1 MKHTIL
7 FIIQTVRSLITLF
20 AFLVLT
26 PPDGGKAQNN
36 FVAGDQMP
44 IDNTSTHWRYFPENT
59 TINVSPTGDGYIN
72 NIIKETDNWTP
83 SEWAHA
89 GDDNVT
95 ITINRTDA
103 EKALSVLVVKYGT
116 NYPPA
121 STVTIEWEGNRQIF
135 TNEIYANT
143 VYLRL
148 KEPITSNTIKLT
160 FKPAFGGIQ
169 LNKIFS
175 LPSIQHKAAKWH
187 GMRDGNKTY
196 GDTFDKD
203 NSFFELSGDDYVG
216 RRVQATHVMTDTI
229 YMRRGTKVNLTLPN
243 KLDDNKLDQNSM
255 NSYIRWYS
263 YRTGTT
269 YLTEHRRTQDGEGY
283 DNRGV
288 YDLLTP
294 ANSNEGAA
302 EAITRFD
309 NGYLLLPFTTKSLF
323 AGMNFYFPTDDEF
336 KAWFPSFANSSKI
349 DNKSYVVACDV
360 SQYTDYGDETTTE
373 GQPAD
378 KFKASDYCEPTLTH
392 RIIYYIK
399 AVEEEEPPYEEYTI
413 NMPATRVRSHTT
425 ELVTLSKMARNYLS
439 QSGTEAEATL
449 VATIDPTDNSADIEL
464 CNQHDYNGGELTQL
478 ILTGTNRNIT
488 FRYPRE
494 NPDGTRTV
502 IPQPDND
509 QPLTATIVVKPKN
522 SDKVVARFHL
532 NFVRG
537 GRLLTQSMVKL
548 LDGETVN
555 GEKLE
560 DYSTTQWAT
569 LGYRTPKKIDK
580 DPNNEVLTE
589 LTMDYDKSED
599 IESEDHISGY
609 YPYPLAW
616 ISSSY
621 GFYDGTKEG
630 QGFNGNKNCA
640 EWGNYAI
647 TTKYVEC
654 AGEGG
659 WGTSEIVEPK
669 TDGKYDPKGYHLF
682 IDASDRPGTIFRAPF
697 RKKLCSNAQLTF
709 SAWVKVAREGG
720 ADNAGMLLT
729 IMGKT
734 VDEKGN
740 DKYVPVYRY
749 LTGQIPATYVASAQL
764 PGFSTEPQS
773 NEWLHVYFT
782 FMNGN
787 IDYEDYYL
795 QVDNYSASTA
805 GADMYLDDVRVYMA
819 KPKAHVKQKKISCG
833 TSTLMTLSLDWTTLL
848 KRIGKA
854 ELTGDASETSSI
866 DFCFVD
872 SIDYVNAYNK
882 KENVQEAIEA
892 SWMPIKE
899 DNSLRVGTLSFDLN
913 FEKNKVYDEDKDKE
927 NLVLQDNNN
936 QFYQTGEGDAR
947 SLIGDLYSS
956 LKQNR
961 RYMILIR
968 EKSTG
973 QADASGFEDPRE
985 VCSISTS
992 FSVES
997 QNQVL
1002 INGEVLDPLKTQ
1014 EYCTGQA
1021 IELSMRLRVPKL
1033 DENKDPVYDSD
1044 GNQVFVGYEHASE
1057 VYYDWY
1063 FNSSEDFELPQTSDE
1078 GNTLFNGVT
1087 LKEALSELRANYPE
1101 ASVIEDP
1108 NAAEGERF
1116 KLDPEA
1122 AITTDGS
1129 FTQDHINLINYKLN
1143 QKGRDDAVNRKLIL
1157 RRKTLDVR
1165 LLDDEGRTLKICPIQ
1180 QETQDGL
1187 FCAEPVDLHMT
1198 PGGKAPSVQPG
1209 FEYMKY
1215 LEDTHNPA
1223 MRIGLKH
1230 IISSTESNPI
1240 TVNLRNIRFA
1250 LKEGDEGYDENY
1262 KPDHVGLMRSQEGT
1276 NYNDIYL
1283 IGSTDPAY
1291 KELFDDPNFDKYTY
1305 IIGKVISFFAQPRY
1319 EGDEITGTNIMKIFF
1334 SEDEVMTEGDTG
1346 LKFNP
1351 KEGYEYTFM
1360 VRYEEYHTPTTRAA
1374 DDEGGNETDT
1384 FTPCYGNFIMTMKV
1398 VPEYLVWQGKTIGI
1412 NWNNDSQWKRATYSD
1427 IKAEENTTIPVY
1439 KGDEYAAN
1447 PGYVPMRF
1455 SKIIIPRNGKV
1466 ELYEAGFEGDKGE
1479 YRKVLW
1485 KTEINNLPH
1494 MDPPATD
1501 EYRLHPIQYD
1511 MMVYGDKGTNG
1522 TYTQMKTDPYTV
1534 NRCEE
1539 VHFEPNAEMMH
1550 AELLHPEY
1558 QKAWVDY
1565 ELAPNRWYTLASPLQ
1580 GIVAGDWY
1588 VPSANYRQETEYYQ
1602 PITFKTN
1609 RHNRFNPAVFQRG
1622 WDEGN
1627 TAIRYDNNV
1636 SGRTQNTI
1644 TANWS
1649 IVYNDVT
1656 VPYTPGQGF
1665 SLKVVPKNT
1674 MTGNT
1679 LFRLPKADT
1688 EYSYYHTNGTTD
1700 HTVTIAEDSRRNAGR
1715 LIDKQ
1720 ESFSVSI
1727 TNQAVNNPY
1736 FLVGNPFIAH
1746 LDMKKFF
1753 EANGNVEKKYWIVK
1767 EDNQQVAIAN
1777 SDGQWISTEEE
1788 GTTAHLIAPL
1798 QSFFVKRSEGQA
1810 ASTTLE
1816 LSFTNEMQALD
1827 DANSSLLRS
1836 SGEPTLSLTARRGDT
1851 YSRAIVAARVAA
1863 TPGFKADEDA
1873 ELLLDNSLQGVPA
1886 IYTVAGN
1893 QTATINASNS
1903 LANIPFGVYSPDDG
1917 DVTVTISG
1925 QKAFGTLVE
1934 VYDAVTRTSLPLN
1947 GNETEITVKGNVH
1960 GRYFL
1965 RSDFIPTG
1973 MEKIKIEEAGIS
1985 IYSALPGQV
1994 FVSAL
1999 RPVKEI
2005 KVFGLNGSLVRRFS
2019 VNTEQYSFNLPAGI
2033 YMIYASDGEREH
2045 TEKVIVR

>member
-1 MKHTIL
+1 MKHTSL
-7 FIIQTVRSLITLF
+7 FIIQTVRSLSLLF
-20 AFLVLT
+20 ALFLLSS
-26 PPDGGKAQNN
+26 GEELWAQNA
-36 FVAGDQMP
+36 VYGDQMRVV
-44 IDNTSTHWRYFPENT
+44 DGYRWWFPEGT
-59 TINVSPTGDGYIN
+59 TIEANPSPTFGNLND
-72 NIIKETDNWTP
+72 IIKQSTFCYFNGSQE
-83 SEWAHA
+83 
-89 GDDNVT
+89 VT
-95 ITINRTDA
+95 ITIHRTASD
-103 EKALSVLVVKYGT
+103 KKPLSILVVQFTDNSYR
-116 NYPPA
+116 
-121 STVTIEWEGNRQIF
+121 SDITVKSEAGEQRFSLPFNSSDF
-135 TNEIYANT
+135 
-143 VYLRL
+143 VYLPL
-148 KEPITSNTIKLT
+148 NKPITSNTIELT
-160 FKPAFGGIQ
+160 FHTTE
-169 LNKIFS
+169 LSLLSIFS

-187 GMRDGNKTY
+187 GMRENLTKEQKEP
-196 GDTFDKD
+196 DTFQDGEEMFD
-203 NSFFELSGDDYVG
+203 LIGNGLES
-216 RRVQATHVMTDTI
+216 RQVQATHTMVDTI
-229 YMRRGTKVNLTLPN
+229 YMKPGSKVTLTLPN
-243 KLDDNKLDQNSM
+243 KYGTGDASQNSM
-255 NSYIRWYS
+255 NSYVRWYS
-263 YRTGTT
+263 YRTGKT
-269 YLTEHRRTQDGEGY
+269 YMTEQLTA
-283 DNRGV
+283 NPV

-294 ANSNEGAA
+294 NVQNSN
-302 EAITRFD
+302 IPPVRFD
-309 NGYLLLPFTTKSLF
+309 NGYVINPLTGTSLF
-323 AGMNFYFPTDDEF
+323 EGMDFYFPTDDEF
-336 KAWFPSFANSSKI
+336 KEWFPSFANAGEDSKI
-349 DNKSYVVACDV
+349 DNKWYAVACDV
-360 SQYTDYGDETTTE
+360 SQYTDYGTDPDVSNKDKD
-373 GQPAD
+373 GNKLNAN
-378 KFKASDYCEPTLTH
+378 KFKNSGYGEPTLTH

-399 AVEEEEPPYEEYTI
+399 SVEEEKPPYEEYTI
-413 NMPATRVRSHTT
+413 NMPATRVRSYTN
-425 ELVTLSKMARNYLS
+425 ELVTLSKAARSYLA
-439 QSGTEAEATL
+439 QSGGSGQLT
-449 VATIDPTDNSADIEL
+449 ATIEDGKTAEIYLTNERRFSDANTASPEVSAVTLSGDERIISFCYRNQNTDSK
-464 CNQHDYNGGELTQL
+464 
-478 ILTGTNRNIT
+478 
-488 FRYPRE
+488 
-494 NPDGTRTV
+494 TRTV
-502 IPQPDND
+502 IPSGHNGTD
-509 QPLTATIVVKPKN
+509 PLRATIVVKNGETP
-522 SDKVVARFHL
+522 VARFHL
-532 NFVRG
+532 NFVIG
-537 GRLLTQSMVKL
+537 GRLLTQSMVNL
-548 LDGETVN
+548 LDGEN
-555 GEKLE
+555 IEGNRLE
-560 DYSTTQWAT
+560 DYTGEWTKLS
-569 LGYRTPKKIDK
+569 YRTPKNIHENPD
-580 DPNNEVLTE
+580 NEVLTE
-589 LTMDYDKSED
+589 LTMDYD
-599 IESEDHISGY
+599 ESVENSAGTNHITGY
-609 YPYPLAW
+609 YPYPMRW
-616 ISSSY
+616 NSISY
-621 GFYDGTKEG
+621 GFYDGTKKQDVNDGEIVNDY
-630 QGFNGNKNCA
+630 GFAGNKSCA

-647 TTKYVEC
+647 TKNYVEC
-654 AGEGG
+654 SGGG
-659 WGTSEIVEPK
+659 WDVDRPLPPTEGDDYAPQS
-669 TDGKYDPKGYHLF
+669 YHLF
-682 IDASDRPGTIFRAPF
+682 VDASDRPGTILRAPF
-697 RKKLCSNAQLTF
+697 PQKLCSSAQLTV
-709 SAWVKVAREGG
+709 SAWVKAARPGTNT
-720 ADNAGMLLT
+720 DNAGMLFT
-729 IMGKT
+729 IMGET
-734 VDEKGN
+734 ADG
-740 DKYVPVYRY
+740 KYEPIYRY
-749 LTGQIPATYVASAQL
+749 LTGQIPVTYYASANL
-764 PGFSTEPQS
+764 PGFKADAS
-773 NEWLHVYFT
+773 NEWFHVYFSFSNQNT
-782 FMNGN
+782 
-787 IDYEDYYL
+787 DYENYFL
-795 QVDNYSASTA
+795 QIDNYSASTE

-833 TSTLMTLSLDWTTLL
+833 ASTLMTLSLDWTTLL
-848 KRIGKA
+848 ERIGKT

-892 SWMPIKE
+892 SWMPIKK
-899 DNSLRVGTLSFDLN
+899 DNSLQVGTLSFDLN
-913 FEKNKVYDEDKDKE
+913 FEKNKAYDEGKDKE

-973 QADASGFEDPRE
+973 RADASGFEAPRE

-1021 IELSMRLRVPKL
+1021 IELSMRLRIEDP
-1033 DENKDPVYDSD
+1033 ENPGTYIPYD
-1044 GNQVFVGYEHASE
+1044 GIP

-1063 FNSSEDFELPQTSDE
+1063 FNSSKDFELPQTSDE
-1078 GNTLFNGVT
+1078 GNTLFHDVT
-1087 LKEALSELRANYPE
+1087 LKEALSGLRANYPE

-1108 NAAEGERF
+1108 NAVEGERF
-1116 KLDPEA
+1116 KLDPKA
-1122 AITTDGS
+1122 VATTDRS
-1129 FTQDHINLINYKLN
+1129 FTQDHIDLINYKLN

-1180 QETQDGL
+1180 QETQEGL

-1230 IISSTESNPI
+1230 IISSTENNPI

-1262 KPDHVGLMRSQEGT
+1262 QPDHVGLMRSQEGT

-1319 EGDEITGTNIMKIFF
+1319 EGNKITGTNIMKIFF
-1334 SEDEVMTEGDTG
+1334 SEGNPMTEGDAD

-1360 VRYEEYHTPTTRAA
+1360 VRYEEYYTPTTRAA

-1398 VPEYLVWQGKTIGI
+1398 VPEYLVWQGTKIGI
-1412 NWNNDSQWKRATYSD
+1412 NWNDDSQWKRATYSD

-1466 ELYEAGFEGDKGE
+1466 ELYEAGFEGDKGQ
-1479 YRKVLW
+1479 YRDVLW

-1511 MMVYGDKGTNG
+1511 MMVYGKKEANG
-1522 TYTQMKTDPYTV
+1522 TYTEMKTDPYTV

-1558 QKAWVDY
+1558 NKAWVDY

-1602 PITFKTN
+1602 PITFETN

-1627 TAIRYDNNV
+1627 AAIHYDNA
-1636 SGRTQNTI
+1636 SGTTQNTI

-1674 MTGNT
+1674 MTVNT

-1688 EYSYYHTNGTTD
+1688 EYSYYNTDGTTG

-1727 TNQAVNNPY
+1727 TNQAANNPY

-1746 LDMKKFF
+1746 LDMNKFF
-1753 EANGNVEKKYWIVK
+1753 KENESKVEKKYWIVK

-1788 GTTAHLIAPL
+1788 GTTARLIAPL
-1798 QSFFVKRSEGQA
+1798 QSFFVKRAEEQA
-1810 ASTTLE
+1810 ASTLE

-1836 SGEPTLSLTARRGDT
+1836 SGKPTLSLTARRGDT

-1863 TPGFKADEDA
+1863 TPGFKEDEDA
-1873 ELLLDNSLQGVPA
+1873 ELLLDNSLRGVPV
-1886 IYTVAGN
+1886 IYTVAGS

-1917 DVTVTISG
+1917 DVTVTIRG
-1925 QKAFGTLVE
+1925 QEAFGTLVE
-1934 VYDAVTRTSLPLN
+1934 VYDAVTRTSRSLN
-1947 GNETEITVKGNVH
+1947 GNETEITVKGNTH

-1973 MEKIKIEEAGIS
+1973 TEKIKIEEAGIS
-1985 IYSALPGQV
+1985 IYSAIQGQV
-1994 FVSAL
+1994 IVSAL

-2019 VNTEQYSFNLPAGI
+2019 VNTTQYSFNLPTGI
-2033 YMIYASDGEREH
+2033 YIIHASDGEREH

>member
-1 MKHTIL
+1 MKHTSL
-7 FIIQTVRSLITLF
+7 FIIQTARSLIMLF

-36 FVAGDQMP
+36 FVVGDQMP
-44 IDNTSTHWRYFPENT
+44 MDVSTAEYWWFFPENT
-59 TINVSPTGDGYIN
+59 TIDVPDGGTGDKDL
-72 NIIKETDNWTP
+72 IISSYPNLYSTWDYKS
-83 SEWAHA
+83 SE
-89 GDDNVT
+89 NVT
-95 ITINRTDA
+95 ITITRTEEDT
-103 EKALSVLVVKYGT
+103 KPLSVLVVKYG
-116 NYPPA
+116 NEAMPA
-121 STVTIEWEGNRQIF
+121 QKVTVKWDNKEQEF
-135 TNEIYANT
+135 TNEVEENT
-143 VYLRL
+143 AYLRL
-148 KEPITSNTIKLT
+148 KEPITSKKIELVFHSSNLSLL
-160 FKPAFGGIQ
+160 Q
-169 LNKIFS
+169 IFS
-175 LPSIQHKAAKWH
+175 LPSIQHKAAKWYDK
-187 GMRDGNKTY
+187 RDGTKTY
-196 GDTFDKD
+196 EDTFDKD
-203 NSFFELSGDDYVG
+203 NRFFELMGDGYVS
-216 RRVQATHVMTDTI
+216 RQVQATHVMTDTI

-243 KLDDNKLDQNSM
+243 KLDNNRLDQNSM
-255 NSYIRWYS
+255 NSYVRWYS

-269 YLTEHRRTQDGEGY
+269 YLTEHRRFQDGEGH
-283 DNRGV
+283 NRGV

-294 ANSNEGAA
+294 AKSNEGASD
-302 EAITRFD
+302 AITRFD

-336 KAWFPSFANSSKI
+336 EAWFPSFVNSSKI
-349 DNKSYVVACDV
+349 DNKLYVVACDV
-360 SQYTDYGDETTTE
+360 SQYTDYGYETTTE
-373 GQPAD
+373 GLLAD
-378 KFKASDYCEPTLTH
+378 KFRASGYCEPTLTH

-439 QSGTEAEATL
+439 QSGTETEATL
-449 VATIDPTDNSADIEL
+449 VATIDPTDNSAGIEL
-464 CNQHDYNGGELTQL
+464 CNQRDYDGRKQDQLT
-478 ILTGTNRNIT
+478 LTGTTRNIT
-488 FRYPRE
+488 FRYPHL

-502 IPQPDND
+502 IPETDNG
-509 QPLTATIVVKPKN
+509 QPLTATIVVKN
-522 SDKVVARFHL
+522 SENVVAKFHL
-532 NFVRG
+532 NFVRE

-555 GEKLE
+555 GKQLA

-569 LGYRTPKKIDK
+569 LGYRTPKKIDE
-580 DPNNEVLTE
+580 DPNNEMLTE
-589 LTMDYDKSED
+589 LTMDYDNSED
-599 IESEDHISGY
+599 IESDDHISGY

-621 GFYDGTKEG
+621 GFYDGTKKDN
-630 QGFNGNKNCA
+630 GFNGNKNCA

-659 WGTSEIVEPK
+659 WGTGTIVAPK

-709 SAWVKVAREGG
+709 SAWVKVAREGE

-749 LTGQIPATYVASAQL
+749 LTGQIPATYVASANL
-764 PGFSTEPQS
+764 PGFSTEPKS

-795 QVDNYSASTA
+795 QVDNYSASTQ

-819 KPKAHVKQKKISCG
+819 KPKAHVKQKKISCD
-833 TSTLMTLSLDWTTLL
+833 TSTLMTLSLEWTTLL
-848 KRIGKA
+848 ERIGET
-854 ELTGDASETSSI
+854 ELTGDDSKTSSI

-872 SIDYVNAYNK
+872 SIDYVNAYN
-882 KENVQEAIEA
+882 EMQDVAQAIEA
-892 SWMPIKE
+892 SWMPIKK
-899 DNSLRVGTLSFDLN
+899 DNTLRVGRLSFDLN
-913 FEKNKVYDEDKDKE
+913 FEKNKEYDEDKDKE

-936 QFYQTGEGDAR
+936 QFYRTGKDDAR
-947 SLIGDLYSS
+947 SLIGDFYSA

-968 EKSTG
+968 NQSESIMDGET
-973 QADASGFEDPRE
+973 AAGFGDPTNE
-985 VCSISTS
+985 CSISTS

-1033 DENKDPVYDSD
+1033 DENNDPVYDSD
-1044 GNQVFVGYEHASE
+1044 GNQVFVGYEYASE

-1063 FNSSEDFELPQTSDE
+1063 FNSDKDFELPQTS
-1078 GNTLFNGVT
+1078 FNSVT
-1087 LKEALSELRANYPE
+1087 LKEALSKLRANYPE

-1108 NAAEGERF
+1108 NEVEGERF
-1116 KLDPEA
+1116 KLDPNA
-1122 AITTDGS
+1122 VATIDGS
-1129 FTQDHINLINYKLN
+1129 FTQDHIDLINYKLN

-1180 QETQDGL
+1180 QETQVGL
-1187 FCAEPVDLHMT
+1187 FCAEPVDLRLT
-1198 PGGKAPSVQPG
+1198 GGGKAPSVQPG

-1262 KPDHVGLMRSQEGT
+1262 QPHHVGLMRSQEGT

-1291 KELFDDPNFDKYTY
+1291 KELFDDPKFDKYTY

-1319 EGDEITGTNIMKIFF
+1319 VGEKIRGTNIMKIFF
-1334 SEDEVMTEGDTG
+1334 SDGETMTEGDEN

-1360 VRYEEYHTPTTRAA
+1360 VRYEEHPENCGIHTLTTRAV

-1398 VPEYLVWQGKTIGI
+1398 VPEYLVWQGKTKGI
-1412 NWNNDSQWKRATYSD
+1412 NWNDDSQWKRATYSD
-1427 IKAEENTTIPVY
+1427 IKAKENTTIPVY
-1439 KGDEYAAN
+1439 KEDEYAAN

-1455 SKIIIPRNGKV
+1455 SKIIIPENGKV
-1466 ELYEAGFEGDKGE
+1466 ELYKAGFEGDKGQ
-1479 YRKVLW
+1479 YRDVLW

-1494 MDPPATD
+1494 MNPPATD

-1558 QKAWVDY
+1558 KKAWVDY

-1580 GIVAGDWY
+1580 GVVTGDWY

-1609 RHNRFNPAVFQRG
+1609 QHNRFNPAVFQRG

-1627 TAIRYDNNV
+1627 TAIRYDNNA

-1649 IVYNDVT
+1649 IVYNDVI

-1688 EYSYYHTNGTTD
+1688 EYSYYHTDGKEGHKEQIKNRT
-1700 HTVTIAEDSRRNAGR
+1700 NAGR
-1715 LIDKQ
+1715 LVAITETKTI
-1720 ESFSVSI
+1720 SI
-1727 TNQAVNNPY
+1727 TNQEPDNPY

-1777 SDGQWISTEEE
+1777 SDGQWISTQEE

-1873 ELLLDNSLQGVPA
+1873 ELLLDNSLQGIPA

-1893 QTATINASNS
+1893 QTVTINASNS

-1925 QKAFGTLVE
+1925 QEAFGTLVE

-1973 MEKIKIEEAGIS
+1973 TEKIKIEETGIS

-1994 FVSAL
+1994 IVSAL
-1999 RPVKEI
+1999 RPAKEI